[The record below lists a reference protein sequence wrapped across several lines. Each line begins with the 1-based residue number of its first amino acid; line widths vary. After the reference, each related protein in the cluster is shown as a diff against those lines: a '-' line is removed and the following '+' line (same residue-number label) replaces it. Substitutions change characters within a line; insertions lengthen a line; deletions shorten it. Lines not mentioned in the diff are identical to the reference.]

1 MEWKLFQGDTSEFAS
16 EKWHSDREAAHHVDQ
31 KSHRSRMLTA
41 LDYVIYAQTL
51 GASTVVDLGCGD
63 GGMLSLL
70 KEKNIKSWGYD
81 FTPANIEYATTV
93 RKVDGRLIN
102 FNKDQIEYGDIAL
115 LTEVLE
121 HLEDP
126 HSIIKNL
133 PSKYLIASSPYNEN
147 DTNHPPYHIWAW
159 DEEGYQKMIVENGY
173 TILKTTQVSGW
184 SQVVL
189 AIRNNI

>member
-1 MEWKLFQGDTSEFAS
+1 MEWKLFQGVSSEYAS
-16 EKWHSDREAAHHVDQ
+16 QEWHRNREAAHHLDQ
-31 KSHRSRMLTA
+31 KSHRPRMLIA
-41 LDYVIYAQTL
+41 LDYVLDALNL

-81 FTPANIEYATTV
+81 FTPANIEYAKNI
-93 RKVDGRLIN
+93 RQVDARLID
-102 FNKDQIEYGDIAL
+102 FQVDQIEYGDIAL

-126 HSIIKNL
+126 HTTIQQL

-147 DTNHPPYHIWAW
+147 DKNHTPYHIWAW
-159 DEEGYQKMIVENGY
+159 DEEGYQNLIQSNGY
-173 TILKTTQVSGW
+173 KILKHSLVSGW
-184 SQVVL
+184 SQIVL
-189 AIRNNI
+189 AERI

>member
-1 MEWKLFQGDTSEFAS
+1 MEWKLFQGNYSKFAS
-16 EKWHSDREAAHHVDQ
+16 EEWHNDRDAAHHVDQ

-41 LDYVIYAQTL
+41 LEYVIDAQNL
-51 GASTVVDLGCGD
+51 GATTVVDLGCGD

-93 RKVDGRLIN
+93 RKVDARHVN

-126 HSIIKNL
+126 HSTIKNL
-133 PSKYLIASSPYNEN
+133 PSKYLIASSPYNET
-147 DTNHPPYHIWAW
+147 DKNHTPYHIWAW
-159 DEEGYQKMIVENGY
+159 DEEGYCKLIENNGY
-173 TILKTTQVSGW
+173 KVLKSSKVSGW
-184 SQVVL
+184 SQIVL
-189 AIRNNI
+189 AVRI